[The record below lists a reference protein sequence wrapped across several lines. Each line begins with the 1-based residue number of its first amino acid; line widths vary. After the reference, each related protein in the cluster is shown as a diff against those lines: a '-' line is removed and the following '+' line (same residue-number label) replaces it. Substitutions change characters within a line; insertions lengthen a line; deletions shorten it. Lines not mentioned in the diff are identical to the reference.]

1 METSH
6 GIPMTVPFKRVNPT
20 TGRTDVSSGY
30 LVQNTPKHKND
41 HALKSEI
48 DTTPLS

>member
-1 METSH
+1 MGTSH

-20 TGRTDVSSGY
+20 TGRTDVSSSY
-30 LVQNTPKHKND
+30 LAQNTPKHKND